1 MYDGIERGMNIEGV
15 LFGSF
20 NVSRRVV
27 ALRRQLVFSDNIFND
42 SMNVIDWINMY
53 ALAVSEENVVGGRV
67 VTVSINGACG
77 IISVVLVYYDKFR
90 RSVNERLIVRYFL
103 VAGVIGAL
111 YKMNVFIFGAEVGC
125 QGEIGVVCLMAAV
138 GLIELLGGSSAQVCN
153 AAEIAMEYNFGLIC
167 DSVVGQV

>member
-1 MYDGIERGMNIEGV
+1 
-15 LFGSF
+15 
-20 NVSRRVV
+20 
-27 ALRRQLVFSDNIFND
+27 
-42 SMNVIDWINMY
+42 MY

-125 QGEIGVVCLMAAV
+125 
-138 GLIELLGGSSAQVCN
+138 
-153 AAEIAMEYNFGLIC
+153 
-167 DSVVGQV
+167 